1 MFKALFIRALLCWT
15 RNRIEKWE
23 NSRSRCKYFSQID
36 YCDGRIDSYK
46 DIERI
51 LEIII
56 NEHS

>member
-1 MFKALFIRALLCWT
+1 MFRVLFVRTLLYWV
-15 RNRIEKWE
+15 RKRIEKWE
-23 NSRSRCKYFSQID
+23 NSRNHCKYLSKID

>member
-1 MFKALFIRALLCWT
+1 MEIIHT
-15 RNRIEKWE
+15 EKWE
-23 NSRSRCKYFSQID
+23 NSRNCCKHLSQID

-51 LEIII
+51 LGIII